1 MAKVH
6 KAHSTGKKYGFQK
19 KKLSLKALLIILAVV
34 VVAGIGL
41 KVAYDDY
48 IYGEFE
54 VEAPAAA
61 TMNNIVDN
69 WAILNTHTD
78 KFMNYYS
85 LMGYSADGTDGNG
98 GMVFY
103 YVGNDKVDQVVL
115 EMNTLGTDDPATPVE
130 AVGAFGR
137 TSLTDFINGVAPWG
151 QTAKQFVVG
160 TENISIAIYKENAA
174 DLDASIV
181 NEILAEIEAVIA
193 SGPVIPETTEEV
205 VENTEE

>member
-1 MAKVH
+1 MNDGTIRADTEGMKNVWTNFAKIFPQ
-6 KAHSTGKKYGFQK
+6 Y
-19 KKLSLKALLIILAVV
+19 
-34 VVAGIGL
+34 AG
-41 KVAYDDY
+41 
-48 IYGEFE
+48 GENF
-54 VEAPAAA
+54 
-61 TMNNIVDN
+61 
-69 WAILNTHTD
+69 
-78 KFMNYYS
+78 Y
-85 LMGYSADGTDGNG
+85 GTDGNG

-137 TSLTDFINGVAPWG
+137 TSLTDFINGAAPWG